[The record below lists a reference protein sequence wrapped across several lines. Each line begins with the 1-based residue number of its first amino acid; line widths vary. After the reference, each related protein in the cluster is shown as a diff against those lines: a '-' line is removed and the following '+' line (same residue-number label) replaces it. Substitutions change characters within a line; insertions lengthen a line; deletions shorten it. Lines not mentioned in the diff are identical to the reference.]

1 MENEA
6 LLIRGLSKDFGTFKL
21 GPIDLTVPRGAI
33 YGFIGPNA
41 SGKSTTLELIMGM
54 GGKDHGSIHIFG
66 MEHEAQEVET
76 KKRIGFFS
84 PDTQFNAW
92 GRVNRVVSFFRGF
105 YDTWDDA
112 YCLGLLQRFNL
123 RWDASIATL
132 SFGERTK
139 LGLILALSH
148 RPPLLIL
155 DEPMSGLDAITRREV
170 YTELLEVVQDE
181 DRSVLISSHNLDEV
195 ERFADHVGI
204 LRGGKMLAEGP
215 TQDLLERFQLFDA
228 ISQNGF
234 HANSAPGVRLVQ
246 QNDTRIRVLL
256 DTTRN
261 DTATLTNF
269 GLKELTRA
277 PLSLEDLFLA
287 LVKRSGACPCNT
299 QHPTRSTQHQPHTVT
314 PAQAGAQADSTSISS
329 LV

>member
-54 GGKDHGSIHIFG
+54 GGKDEGSIHIFG
-66 MEHEAQEVET
+66 MEHEAHEVET

-112 YCLGLLQRFNL
+112 YCLGLLDRFKL

-215 TQDLLERFQLFDA
+215 TQALLERFQLFDA

-234 HANSAPGVRLVQ
+234 HAHSAPGVRLVQ
-246 QNDTRIRVLL
+246 KNDTRIRVLL
-256 DTTRN
+256 DTDRN
-261 DTATLTNF
+261 DPEALANY
-269 GLKELTRA
+269 GLKELTPA

-287 LVKRSGACPCNT
+287 LMK
-299 QHPTRSTQHQPHTVT
+299 
-314 PAQAGAQADSTSISS
+314 
-329 LV
+329 